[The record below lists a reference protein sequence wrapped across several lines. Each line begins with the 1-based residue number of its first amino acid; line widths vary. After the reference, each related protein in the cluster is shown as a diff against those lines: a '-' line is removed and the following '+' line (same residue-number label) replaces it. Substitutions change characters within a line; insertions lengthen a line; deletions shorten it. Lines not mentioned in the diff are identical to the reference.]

1 MKDIGSRASWA
12 FGRKQEKFTKL
23 RDNLRFQVAT
33 INMMLAT
40 RTLER
45 LDATSSQTVEVRE
58 ELKHHVERSSM
69 DLSNLKDDMQAQ
81 TLTVR
86 SNTSMVAKIFEMISE
101 EIVAPIKVLHEMVA
115 KI

>member
-12 FGRKQEKFTKL
+12 FGRKQEKFNKL

-45 LDATSSQTVEVRE
+45 LDVTVAQTAKTHDELAQFLERTSV
-58 ELKHHVERSSM
+58 
-69 DLSNLKDDMQAQ
+69 DLSDLKEDMQAQ
-81 TLTVR
+81 NLTAG
-86 SNTSMVAKIFEMISE
+86 NITSMVIKIFEMISE
-101 EIVAPIKVLHEMVA
+101 EVVAPVKVLHEMVA